1 MNAKKILVGSLAA
14 GGALTLVR
22 LASARGASAKPA
34 AKSSIYAAMDAY
46 VEEQMKR
53 LNIPGA
59 ALAVVEG
66 DRIVHMRGLG
76 RAGLGGG
83 TPTPQTPFFIGS
95 LTKSITALAV
105 MQLVEAGKVDLD
117 APAQSYLPWFRAVL
131 PRGSTGAAQ
140 VTVRHLLNQ
149 SGGLPLGPGWEL
161 SADFD
166 NRPGAVERQAR
177 SLIPLKLNHPPGEA
191 FEYSNLNF
199 NYLGLV
205 VEAASGEAYAAYV
218 QKHIFGPLEMRHSYT
233 SKSDA
238 KNDGLAV
245 GHQTW
250 FGVPVAVPDLP
261 FPAGSLPS
269 GQLISSVEDMGHYLI
284 ANLNG
289 GRFAEAQI
297 LSPDGI
303 AELHRPAVET
313 IVLGYEKGWYG
324 MGWFN
329 VDQDQERA
337 LIHSGLIPDF
347 FAYMAL
353 LPEQKKGLVLL
364 LNADHFMMQPMM
376 AEVDAGLTRL
386 LAGRAP
392 KPIQW
397 GAVPW
402 IMRGLLLIP
411 VLQIADVTATLGL
424 VRSWRS
430 GSRRRPSRGRVWGQ
444 HILLPLLP
452 HLLVSLTLIPA
463 LGSIRR
469 FLMLFAPDFSWI
481 ARICGSFAGI
491 WMFLRTGLIL
501 QALKRKRS

>member
-1 MNAKKILVGSLAA
+1 MNAKKILVGSFAA
-14 GGALTLVR
+14 GGALARAR
-22 LASARGASAKPA
+22 LASARGASAKPTA
-34 AKSSIYAAMDAY
+34 RPSDYAALDAY
-46 VEEQMKR
+46 VEEQMRR

-76 RAGLGGG
+76 RARPGGEA
-83 TPTPQTPFFIGS
+83 PIPQTPFFIGS

-105 MQLVEAGKVDLD
+105 MQLVEAGKVELD
-117 APAQSYLPWFRAVL
+117 APVQRYLPWFRAVL
-131 PRGSTGAAQ
+131 PRGSAGAHQ

-149 SGGLPLGPGWEL
+149 TGGLPLEPGWEL

-166 NRPGAVERQAR
+166 DCPGAVERQAR
-177 SLIPLKLNHPPGEA
+177 SLIPLKLNHLPGAA

-205 VEAASGEAYAAYV
+205 VEAASGEAYAPYV
-218 QKHIFGPLEMRHSYT
+218 QKHIFDPLEMRHSHA
-233 SKSDA
+233 SKAGA

-261 FPAGSLPS
+261 FPSGSLPS
-269 GQLISSVEDMGHYLI
+269 GQLISSAEDMAHYLI
-284 ANLNG
+284 AHLNG
-289 GRFAEAQI
+289 GRYAEKQI
-297 LSPDGI
+297 LSPEGI

-313 IVLGYEKGWYG
+313 MVLGYEKGWYG
-324 MGWFN
+324 MGWY
-329 VDQDQERA
+329 VVEQDQSRA
-337 LIHSGLIPDF
+337 LHHSGLTPDF

-364 LNADHFMMQPMM
+364 FNADHFMMQPMM

-386 LAGRAP
+386 LAGSAP
-392 KPIQW
+392 KPVQW
-397 GAVPW
+397 GFMPW
-402 IMRGLLLIP
+402 LLRGLLLIP
-411 VLQIADVTATLGL
+411 VLQIADVAATLGL
-424 VRSWRS
+424 VGSWRS
-430 GSRRRPSRGRVWGQ
+430 GSRRPSRGRFWGR
-444 HILLPLLP
+444 HILLPLIP
-452 HLLVSLTLIPA
+452 HLLVSLSLIPA

-491 WMFLRTGLIL
+491 WMVLRTGLIL
-501 QALKRKRS
+501 LAVGRKRS